1 VWLISGISAMFT
13 PKTFGGGAERAERD
27 LRKAIALFET
37 DRPVA
42 PAPSWGRADAWIWL
56 GQALQKEE
64 KIDDARA
71 AYQKALEI
79 QPGNQWVQRVLLP
92 SLSGT
97 AKE

>member
-1 VWLISGISAMFT
+1 VAHQRDVRLFT
-13 PKTFGGGAERAERD
+13 PKMFGGGSDKAEQD
-27 LRKAIALFET
+27 LRKAIVLFET

-42 PAPSWGRADAWIWL
+42 PAPSWGRADAYIWL

-64 KIDDARA
+64 KPAEAKA
-71 AYQKALEI
+71 AYEKALEI

-92 SLSGT
+92 SLDKP